1 MKLVIKKQSLL
12 KMLNIAMDA
21 IPSKSTEACFLNFL
35 LTITDE
41 GCNILASDGKITI
54 KVNQFNKDTDGNEVI
69 LDSQEGS
76 IQLPAKLSR
85 EIIAKVAGEVITLEQ
100 VDSSLLTISDDRTT
114 YNINTKPGN
123 EYPDIELGTHVGEE
137 IELSPEDFK
146 TLYDATYFAVAQKS
160 NRDMFLGINIKCF
173 DHKISFTASDT
184 CRLARKTLPL
194 QSNVMVS
201 FNCSLKVLSVINKL
215 EHLPVV
221 RIRVGADKVS
231 FTVGS
236 VTISAKTIPGEFPEA
251 EKILPSVYPYKLK
264 CSSKELVDILDRVCI
279 VSGDDKSIIKNAKLV
294 YDGSKVEI
302 SSRSPSYGYS
312 VERLDNCEF
321 EGDKFTIYFNADFV
335 KDACKAHTSDD
346 ITILFSGE
354 VRMFRVVSSDESN
367 LQLITPVRYYQN

>member
-54 KVNQFNKDTDGNEVI
+54 KVNQYNKDTDGNEVI

-146 TLYDATYFAVAQKS
+146 TLYD
-160 NRDMFLGINIKCF
+160 G
-173 DHKISFTASDT
+173 
-184 CRLARKTLPL
+184 RL
-194 QSNVMVS
+194 Q
-201 FNCSLKVLSVINKL
+201 
-215 EHLPVV
+215 
-221 RIRVGADKVS
+221 
-231 FTVGS
+231 
-236 VTISAKTIPGEFPEA
+236 
-251 EKILPSVYPYKLK
+251 
-264 CSSKELVDILDRVCI
+264 DIV
-279 VSGDDKSIIKNAKLV
+279 
-294 YDGSKVEI
+294 
-302 SSRSPSYGYS
+302 
-312 VERLDNCEF
+312 
-321 EGDKFTIYFNADFV
+321 
-335 KDACKAHTSDD
+335 
-346 ITILFSGE
+346 
-354 VRMFRVVSSDESN
+354 
-367 LQLITPVRYYQN
+367 